1 MATRRSIEREARD
14 QRIYGM
20 AASGLTYAQ
29 IAQKEGLSKARVGQI
44 INVQAQQHKDE
55 NLRLARDM
63 ILQRGQ
69 LIVRK
74 HMSKIES
81 VKSADLILR
90 VNEQQA
96 KLLGLYTPQQ
106 GAGVAEAASMLAQL
120 TNSLEVKHGGA
131 A

>member
-14 QRIYGM
+14 QRIYGL
-20 AASGLTYAQ
+20 AASGMTYAQ
-29 IAQKEGLSKARVGQI
+29 IAQAEGLSKARVGQI

-55 NLRLARDM
+55 NLKLAREM

-69 LIVRK
+69 IIVRK
-74 HMSKIES
+74 HMSKLDS
-81 VKSADLILR
+81 VKSADLVLR

-120 TNSLEVKHGGA
+120 IGRDGQ
-131 A
+131 

>member
-14 QRIYGM
+14 QRIYGL
-20 AASGLTYAQ
+20 AASGLTYREIAARESLSLGRISAIVNAQ
-29 IAQKEGLSKARVGQI
+29 AAE
-44 INVQAQQHKDE
+44 HKDE

-74 HMSKIES
+74 HMANIGDP
-81 VKSADLILR
+81 KSAEMVLR
-90 VNEQQA
+90 VNDQQA

-120 TNSLEVKHGGA
+120 IGRDA

>member
-29 IAQKEGLSKARVGQI
+29 IAQKKGLSKARVGQI
-44 INVQAQQHKDE
+44 INVQVQHHKDE

-74 HMSKIES
+74 HMSKIDS

-90 VNEQQA
+90 VNERQA

-106 GAGVAEAASMLAQL
+106 GTGVAEAASMLAQL
-120 TNSLEVKHGGA
+120 IGRDPDNA
-131 A
+131 

>member
-74 HMSKIES
+74 HMSKIDS

-120 TNSLEVKHGGA
+120 IGRDPDNA
-131 A
+131 

>member
-14 QRIYGM
+14 QRIYAL
-20 AASGLTYAQ
+20 AASGMTYAQ

-55 NLRLARDM
+55 NLKMARDM

-74 HMSKIES
+74 HMGRIDD

-96 KLLGLYTPQQ
+96 RLLGLYTPQQ

-120 TNSLEVKHGGA
+120 TASLEVKHGGA
-131 A
+131 S

>member
-1 MATRRSIEREARD
+1 MATRRSVEREARD
-14 QRIYGM
+14 QRIYGL

-29 IAQKEGLSKARVGQI
+29 IAQREGLSKARVGQI

-69 LIVRK
+69 IIVRK
-74 HMSKIES
+74 HMGKLDD

-120 TNSLEVKHGGA
+120 IGRDGRA
-131 A
+131 

>member
-14 QRIYGM
+14 QHIYGM
-20 AASGLTYAQ
+20 AASGMTYAQ
-29 IAQKEGLSKARVGQI
+29 IAQKESLSKARVGQI
-44 INVQAQQHKDE
+44 IAVQAQQHKDE

-74 HMSKIES
+74 HMGQIGS

-96 KLLGLYTPQQ
+96 RLLGLYTPQQ

-120 TNSLEVKHGGA
+120 IGRDDQ
-131 A
+131 

>member
-14 QRIYGM
+14 QRIYGL
-20 AASGLTYAQ
+20 AASGMTYAQ
-29 IAQKEGLSKARVGQI
+29 IAQAEGLSKARVGQI

-55 NLRLARDM
+55 NLKLAREM

-69 LIVRK
+69 IIVRK
-74 HMSKIES
+74 HMGKLDN
-81 VKSADLILR
+81 VKSADLVLR

-120 TNSLEVKHGGA
+120 IGRDGE
-131 A
+131 

>member
-1 MATRRSIEREARD
+1 MATRRSVEREARD
-14 QRIYGM
+14 QRIYGL

-29 IAQKEGLSKARVGQI
+29 IAEREGLSKARVGQI

-74 HMSKIES
+74 HMGKIDS

-120 TNSLEVKHGGA
+120 IGREQQ
-131 A
+131 